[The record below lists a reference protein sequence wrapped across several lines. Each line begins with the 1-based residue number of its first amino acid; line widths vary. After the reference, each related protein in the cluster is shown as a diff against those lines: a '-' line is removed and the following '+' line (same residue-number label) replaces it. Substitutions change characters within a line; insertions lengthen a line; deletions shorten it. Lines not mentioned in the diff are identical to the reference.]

1 MAADNPTTDRPR
13 SLAAAL
19 SLLVPGLGQACKRQA
34 GRSLL
39 VIAVTGL
46 LLAGAWGIGRLGGTG
61 AAVLF
66 FMLLGLPWWAFQ
78 SYDAWLPPA
87 STGRWG
93 FRETWRLVWQ
103 QAHDIRYLGL
113 LFLLT
118 AATDFYIIVANPS
131 YALTVF
137 CAKPAGLWGLLA
149 KAQSPTL
156 HILIGYGFL
165 RLRRWGLLLYA
176 IYAAFGFLNASANF
190 ACFGYGRVRMV
201 FLMTLA
207 AFTAYVLW
215 RAPCFSPRSPASGK
229 L

>member
-1 MAADNPTTDRPR
+1 MAADDPTIDRSQ

-19 SLLVPGLGQACKRQA
+19 SLLAPGLGQAIKRQA

-39 VIAVTGL
+39 VIAVTGIL
-46 LLAGAWGIGRLGGTG
+46 LIGTWGVGKLGGTG
-61 AAVLF
+61 AAVLC

-87 STGRWG
+87 STDRWG
-93 FRETWRLVWQ
+93 FKETWRRVWTE
-103 QAHDIRYLGL
+103 AHDIRYLGL

-118 AATDFYIIVANPS
+118 AATDFYIIVVNPS

-165 RLRRWGLLLYA
+165 RLRRWGLLLYV

-190 ACFGYGRVRMV
+190 ACFGYGRVRTV
-201 FLMTLA
+201 FLLTLA

-215 RAPCFSPRSPASGK
+215 RAPCFSSRSPAPGK

>member
-1 MAADNPTTDRPR
+1 MDQTTGQRQA
-13 SLAAAL
+13 LAACL
-19 SLLVPGLGQACKRQA
+19 SLLVPGLGQAFTRQA
-34 GRSLL
+34 ARSLL

-46 LLAGAWGIGRLGGTG
+46 ILAGTWGIGRLGGTG
-61 AAVLF
+61 EAILC

-78 SYDAWLPPA
+78 SFDAWLPPT
-87 STGRWG
+87 SDDHWG
-93 FRETWRLVWQ
+93 FRRTWQLVWTE
-103 QAHDIRYLGL
+103 AHDIRYLGL

-137 CAKPAGLWGLLA
+137 CSKPEGFWGLLA
-149 KAQSPTL
+149 KGQSPTL

-176 IYAAFGFLNASANF
+176 AYAAFGFLNASVNF
-190 ACFGYGRVRMV
+190 ACFGYGRVRTV
-201 FLMTLA
+201 FLLTLA

-215 RAPCFSPRSPASGK
+215 RAPCFTARSPDPGK

>member
-1 MAADNPTTDRPR
+1 MAADNPTTDRSR
-13 SLAAAL
+13 SLAAGL

-78 SYDAWLPPA
+78 SYDAWLSPA

-93 FRETWRLVWQ
+93 FRETWRLVWTE
-103 QAHDIRYLGL
+103 AHDIRYLGL

-176 IYAAFGFLNASANF
+176 VYAAFGFLNASANF
-190 ACFGYGRVRMV
+190 ACFGYGRVRTV

-215 RAPCFSPRSPASGK
+215 RAPCFTPRSPASGK